1 MGEKLGRLRELVGVV
16 ADLAAA
22 GSVLGWDQ
30 QTYMPRGGAGGRAM
44 QLATLSRL
52 AHERFVSDEMRA
64 ALEAAK
70 SEVADLDPDSDDAR
84 LVRKAVRDFDKARK
98 VPPEWVGEFARIT
111 ALAHQAWERA
121 RAEADFPQ
129 FQPQL
134 KKIVELRRQYVDF
147 FAPYDHVYDPLLDD
161 FEPGMKTSEVKAV
174 FEELRPQQVEL
185 VQAIVERGV
194 PVDDCVV
201 HQPFDEQKQWD
212 FGIEV
217 IKAIGYDFDRGR
229 QDKSVHPFTTG
240 FGTGDVRITTRFDP
254 NFLNTALF
262 GTMHEAGHAVY
273 EQGINPDLDRT
284 PLGTGASLAIHESQS
299 RMWENQVGRSQAF
312 WVAFY
317 PRLQET
323 FSSQLGDVDL
333 EAFYRAINKVG
344 RSLIRV
350 EADEATYNLHIMLRF
365 ELEIELMEGGLAVAD
380 LPEAWNTKFQEFLG
394 LTPPDDAKG
403 VLQDVHWSGG
413 MIGYFPTYALGNLIA
428 SQLWAK
434 VEEDIPDLESK
445 IEQGE
450 FGDLLGWLRE
460 NIHKLGAKFEPMEL
474 LSRITGSGLTAEP
487 YLRYLRQKFGEIYKL

>member
-111 ALAHQAWERA
+111 ALAHQAWEKA

-129 FQPQL
+129 FQPHL

-262 GTMHEAGHAVY
+262 GTMHEAGHAMY

-299 RMWENQVGRSQAF
+299 RMWENLVGRSQAF

-428 SQLWAK
+428 CQLWAK